1 MSGRSLWQALKE
13 AWRLSGPYWS
23 SAERWIAWLLL
34 VVVIAL
40 NLAQVGLNV
49 LFNYW
54 RNAFYNSL
62 QDYDEVA
69 FIRNL
74 AIFCG
79 LAVIWVVVTVY
90 ATYLQQMLQIR
101 WRRWLTDRYLVRWL
115 DHRAYYKMQLTGSPT
130 DNPDQRIADD
140 LNYFTSSSLALSL
153 GLLSSVVTLF
163 SFVFILWS
171 LSGPVT
177 IPYIDLTIP
186 RFMVWLGVLYPV
198 VGTFVSVK
206 IGRPLVWLNFQ
217 QQRFEADFRYSLV
230 RLRENTESVAF
241 YRGEP
246 RELGIFQGRFG
257 HVFDNFWAIMKRQK
271 LLGWFVFGYGQASV
285 VFTYIVQAPLYFAHK
300 LTLGALQQTADAF
313 GQVQGALSFIMN
325 SYTDIANWQSVV
337 QRLASFER
345 PLAEIAQQAAE
356 PGDLAIAHQ
365 GSGRQAA
372 HSGSGLPGAARARPA
387 AHRPHR
393 RRQEHGAARHRRALA
408 LRPRQGAPRRRPRLL
423 RSAKT
428 LYPPRDAPPGAG
440 LSRRR
445 CRDPARE
452 ARSGAAQ
459 SGIGSARARTRR
471 HRSMVAQAVRRR
483 AAAARLRPRLPGRAG
498 GGLPRRGDIGA
509 GRGDGSAALPPAA
522 RGALASDR
530 GQRRASQH
538 AARLPRGCARSRR
551 DVGLGGGG
559 LGIGR
564 CTRKRRIKMRA
575 IFA

>member
-1 MSGRSLWQALKE
+1 MSGRSIWQALKDG
-13 AWRLSGPYWS
+13 WRLGGPYWS
-23 SAERWIAWLLL
+23 SGERWLAWLLL
-34 VVVIAL
+34 VVVVTL

-54 RNAFYNSL
+54 RNAFYDSL
-62 QDYDEVA
+62 QNYDELA

-79 LAVIWVVVTVY
+79 LAVFWVVVVVY

-101 WRRWLTDRYLVRWL
+101 WRRWLTDRYLGRWL
-115 DHRAYYKMQLTGSPT
+115 DHRAYYKMQLTGSAT

-140 LNYFTSSSLALSL
+140 LNYFTNSSLTLSL
-153 GLLSSVVTLF
+153 GLLNSVVTLF
-163 SFVFILWS
+163 SFVFILWT

-186 RFMVWLGVLYPV
+186 RFMVWLGVIYPV

-206 IGRPLVWLNFQ
+206 IGRPLVSLNFQ

-257 HVFDNFWAIMKRQK
+257 HVFDNFWSIMKRTK

-337 QRLASFER
+337 QRLASFEH
-345 PLAEIAQQAAE
+345 PLAEIARRATEA
-356 PGDLAIAHQ
+356 GDLAIAHQ
-365 GSGRQAA
+365 GTGMAVDHLAVALPDGKPLIPDLAFEAKPGRGLLLTGPTGAGKSTVLRTIAGLWPFGRGKVRLGTGRVFFVPQKPYIPLGTLRQALAYPDDGAEVPREKLEAVLRKVGLGRLAPELDATDQWSLRLSGGEQQRLAFARVFLAEPAVVFLDEATSALDEAMEA
-372 HSGSGLPGAARARPA
+372 HLY
-387 AHRPHR
+387 
-393 RRQEHGAARHRRALA
+393 
-408 LRPRQGAPRRRPRLL
+408 RLL
-423 RSAKT
+423 RE
-428 LYPPRDAPPGAG
+428 APWHPTVVSVG
-440 LSRRR
+440 
-445 CRDPARE
+445 
-452 ARSGAAQ
+452 
-459 SGIGSARARTRR
+459 
-471 HRSMVAQAVRRR
+471 HRSTLRAFHEDMLDLGAVSASAEVAQAS
-483 AAAARLRPRLPGRAG
+483 G
-498 GGLPRRGDIGA
+498 
-509 GRGDGSAALPPAA
+509 
-522 RGALASDR
+522 
-530 GQRRASQH
+530 
-538 AARLPRGCARSRR
+538 
-551 DVGLGGGG
+551 
-559 LGIGR
+559 
-564 CTRKRRIKMRA
+564 
-575 IFA
+575 